1 MAKKTAYLLLSFFFF
16 TVAMHAQE
24 IAPAP
29 MVYDKVNLGIGG
41 GLDYGGFGADL
52 MFYPHQSVG
61 LFAGAG
67 YAIAGFGFNAGVKYR
82 FIPKKQP
89 SGIAPYAMAMYGYNA
104 AIAVADA
111 SQFNKLFYGP
121 TFGAG
126 LDFGLRPGK
135 RGYWS
140 VALLVPI
147 RSSEAKEYVEDLEE
161 NEGVE
166 FSIGLLPVAFS
177 IGYRFILR

>member
-1 MAKKTAYLLLSFFFF
+1 MAKRTVYLILSLFFIAV
-16 TVAMHAQE
+16 TLKAQD
-24 IAPAP
+24 IIPAP
-29 MVYDKVNLGIGG
+29 MTYDKVNLGIGG
-41 GLDYGGFGADL
+41 GLDYGGIGVDL
-52 MFYPHQSVG
+52 LFYPHQNFG

-67 YAIAGFGFNAGVKYR
+67 YAIAGVGFNAGVKYR

-89 SGIAPYAMAMYGYNA
+89 STIAPYVIAMYGYNA
-104 AIAVADA
+104 AVAVKDA

-121 TFGAG
+121 SFGVG

-140 VALLVPI
+140 AALLVPI
-147 RSSEAKEYVEDLEE
+147 RSSEAKDYMNDLEE

-166 FSIGLLPVAFS
+166 FGIGLLPVAFS
-177 IGYRFILR
+177 IGYRLTIL

>member
-1 MAKKTAYLLLSFFFF
+1 MAKKTAYLLLSLLLI
-16 TVAMHAQE
+16 TGAMHAQDN
-24 IAPAP
+24 IPVP
-29 MVYDKVNLGIGG
+29 MVYDKINLGIGG
-41 GLDYGGFGADL
+41 GLDYGGLGADL

-67 YAIAGFGFNAGVKYR
+67 YAIAGFGFNAGVKFR

-89 SGIAPYAMAMYGYNA
+89 SRIAPYAMAMYGYNA
-104 AIAVADA
+104 AVAVSGA

-147 RSSEAKEYVEDLEE
+147 RSAESKDYIKDLED

-166 FSIGLLPVAFS
+166 FGIGLLPVAFS

>member
-1 MAKKTAYLLLSFFFF
+1 MAKRTVYLILSLFFIAV
-16 TVAMHAQE
+16 TLKAQD
-24 IAPAP
+24 IIPAP
-29 MVYDKVNLGIGG
+29 MTYDKVNLGIGG
-41 GLDYGGFGADL
+41 GLDYGGIGVDL
-52 MFYPHQSVG
+52 LFYPHQNFG

-67 YAIAGFGFNAGVKYR
+67 YAIAGVGFNAGVKYR

-89 SGIAPYAMAMYGYNA
+89 STIAPYLIAMYGYNA
-104 AIAVADA
+104 AVAVKDA

-121 TFGAG
+121 SFGVG

-140 VALLVPI
+140 AALLVPV
-147 RSSEAKEYVEDLEE
+147 RSSESKEYVNDLEE

-166 FSIGLLPVAFS
+166 FGIGFLPVTFS
-177 IGYRFILR
+177 IGYRLTIL

>member
-1 MAKKTAYLLLSFFFF
+1 MTKRTAFLLLSFFMM
-16 TVAMHAQE
+16 TLSLNAQD
-24 IAPAP
+24 IIPAT
-29 MVYDKVNLGIGG
+29 MTYDKVNLGIGA
-41 GLDYGGFGADL
+41 GLDYGGLGADL
-52 MFYPHQSVG
+52 LFYPHQNVG

-89 SGIAPYAMAMYGYNA
+89 SGIAPYAIAMYGYNA
-104 AIAVADA
+104 AVAVSGA

-121 TFGAG
+121 SFGAG
-126 LDFGLRPGK
+126 LDFGLRPGR

-140 VALLVPI
+140 AALLVPI
-147 RSSEAKEYVEDLEE
+147 RSSEAKEYIEDLEN

-166 FSIGLLPVAFS
+166 FGIGLLPVAFS
-177 IGYRFILR
+177 IGYRIILK